1 MDPELRTLVD
11 RQQLVDVSTR
21 YATALDTRDWAL
33 LQSCFVPDA
42 VGDYDTIGGLEG
54 YIATHEGY
62 DAIEQLCQAALTPL
76 DASQHLLGN
85 HVVDIDGDEG
95 TVTLYF
101 QAQHIRSAVGGPNYI
116 IAGRYR
122 LRVVRTDEGWR
133 IAHLHLSAAWTEG
146 NPDVLAF

>member
-54 YIATHEGY
+54 LRR
-62 DAIEQLCQAALTPL
+62 DAR
-76 DASQHLLGN
+76 G
-85 HVVDIDGDEG
+85 
-95 TVTLYF
+95 
-101 QAQHIRSAVGGPNYI
+101 IR
-116 IAGRYR
+116 R
-122 LRVVRTDEGWR
+122 D
-133 IAHLHLSAAWTEG
+133 
-146 NPDVLAF
+146 